1 MSNSRNCEKKKEK
14 EKKKKR
20 KRKRKQT
27 LMTSSKPDCNFYF
40 KFIIIGN
47 SCVGKSC
54 LLERFLEKKFRPSH
68 EVTIGV
74 E

>member
-1 MSNSRNCEKKKEK
+1 MSK
-14 EKKKKR
+14 
-20 KRKRKQT
+20 T
-27 LMTSSKPDCNFYF
+27 DCNFCF

-47 SCVGKSC
+47 SSVGKSC
-54 LLERFLEKKFRPSH
+54 LLVRFLEKKFRPSH